1 MSSKTTKPAGEGPAS
16 SPVAGPAARFG
27 RSVLLVGLLAVSG
40 AMLPVFLHAQQV
52 RPWMASVTLTV
63 HDMAGNP
70 LPDTLARSV
79 RDVTSEESLGRAVD
93 LLGLEKDSEFAGGE
107 ASWLTVAFEIL
118 SGAEDGATD
127 PRHRA
132 IRALSR
138 HIFLERTA
146 DGGDARLLVKASSPD
161 KAMKI
166 AEALATVYS
175 AASEITGAVPP
186 RDSMADVE
194 RAETALAEFRTAV
207 GSAKLSDVLVKRSR
221 LKGLDDHRASMIS
234 DGSGAAG
241 LKDATVN
248 DIISGRLG
256 DAVSDDQLTALG
268 KAYADA
274 SMQLSALSVSLGPK
288 HPRLLQ
294 AQAEVEKSRAAVQGR
309 LKLLKA
315 RVAEQ
320 TKTAQQMLAKLD
332 AQRKQLQDEIAA
344 SGIDLPRY
352 DGLVAA
358 LEVAR
363 ERARAPAASERAN
376 LPVYDASAPK
386 PLEAEGAALSLL
398 QVTGGGLAGLGAAL
412 AFLFSR
418 RGQAEQ
424 RPARKKKP
432 APVEPRLS
440 AAVEK
445 GRQPSKPRMTPT
457 DMPKPLERSH
467 SAANR
472 TDGPVVTDWIDPPH
486 RAPLSNVSVLPTVE
500 KLRMVAP
507 LLFEEE
513 QEQQEVERLREEL
526 AELRRRVLVTAGR
539 RI

>member
-1 MSSKTTKPAGEGPAS
+1 MSSNTTKPAGESPAS
-16 SPVAGPAARFG
+16 LPVAGPAARFG

-40 AMLPVFLHAQQV
+40 ALLPVFLHSQQV
-52 RPWMASVTLTV
+52 SPWMASVTLAV

-79 RDVTSEESLGRAVD
+79 REVTSEESLGRAVD
-93 LLGLEKDSEFAGGE
+93 LLSLDRDSEFTGGE

-146 DGGDARLLVKASSPD
+146 DRANARLLVKASTPQ

-175 AASEITGAVPP
+175 AASEITGAVPAK
-186 RDSMADVE
+186 DSMAEVE
-194 RAETALAEFRTAV
+194 RAETALAEFRSAA

-221 LKGLDDHRASMIS
+221 LKGLDDHRASMTA
-234 DGSGAAG
+234 DGGGWAD

-288 HPRLLQ
+288 HPRLQQ
-294 AQAEVEKSRAAVQGR
+294 AQAEVEKSRAAVQAR
-309 LKLLKA
+309 LKLLKT

-320 TKTAQQMLAKLD
+320 SKSAQEMLSRLD

-344 SGIDLPRY
+344 SGIDLQRY

-358 LEVAR
+358 VQAAR
-363 ERARAPAASERAN
+363 ERARAPADSEKTS

-386 PLEAEGAALSLL
+386 AIETETNALSLL
-398 QVTGGGLAGLGAAL
+398 KVAGGGLAGLGAAL

-440 AAVEK
+440 ATADR
-445 GRQPSKPRMTPT
+445 GRQPSKPRTTPA
-457 DMPKPLERSH
+457 DLPKPVERSH

-472 TDGPVVTDWIDPPH
+472 TDGPAVTDWREPPY
-486 RAPLSNVSVLPTVE
+486 RAPVSNVSVLPTVE

-513 QEQQEVERLREEL
+513 QEQKEVERLREEL